1 MNNNEITYC
10 GELSLVG
17 GYSST
22 GGGAT
27 LSKTFTNFPE
37 HYKAKVVVTVFFID
51 SWDNE
56 YFTIKANG
64 AEVLRE

>member
-1 MNNNEITYC
+1 M
-10 GELSLVG
+10 
-17 GYSST
+17 
-22 GGGAT
+22 
-27 LSKTFTNFPE
+27 SKTFTNFPE